1 MKKKY
6 AILPLLAM
14 TVLSSCQQSYGEEIT
29 DKARVIE
36 LEKAISDKMNEPK
49 GFEVHV
55 KASMSDDRGEGNKN
69 AYSWD
74 LIYRG
79 DKKDNMYLAG
89 TVEIEAAGDKAKY
102 KYALY
107 SVEDPTYEK
116 VCYIEMGSPDTAAK
130 DIDVYAVRSDGYSSE
145 GGLPG
150 ILAYPIALYDEVRDP
165 YYIDQALI
173 EYTGASP
180 AKYYSKGDGSLTIE
194 RSSVEIWNGTRTSH
208 TRMTYENYLLKDAV
222 YESETTDETYK
233 SSEKLELTYK
243 TLFNYTVTLPSGWES
258 LIREPRGTYY

>member
-1 MKKKY
+1 MKKKH

-102 KYALY
+102 NYALY
-107 SVEDPTYEK
+107 AVEDPTYEK
-116 VCYIEMGSPDTAAK
+116 VYYIEMGSPNTTAK
-130 DIDVYAVRSDGYSSE
+130 DIDVYTARSDNYSAD
-145 GGLPG
+145 GLGLPG
-150 ILAYPIALYDEVRDP
+150 ILAYPIEFYEEARDP
-165 YYIDQALI
+165 YYIDQALM

-194 RSSVEIWNGTRTSH
+194 RSSVEVWNGTTTSH

-222 YESETTDETYK
+222 YESESTDEKYK
-233 SSEKLELTYK
+233 SSQKFELTYK
-243 TLFNYTVTLPSGWES
+243 TLFNYTVTLPRGWES
-258 LIREPRGTYY
+258 LIRDPSGTY